1 MEVNGRDWILQST
14 CAQKP
19 HVDFSLHPAIL
30 RLTFITFL
38 RSASSVLQLLHTVIS
53 RIDQSFLG
61 EILYS
66 ITIPLSLWQNYIRL
80 FFFSFPFFFSLY
92 CNASPYVICY
102 PFSSLGLF
110 CHYCLS
116 DVLDYLTED
125 KLSLLCLKQD
135 SILLL
140 LSSFAGWLPHLGW
153 LLNKLLN

>member
-19 HVDFSLHPAIL
+19 RVDFSLHPAIL

-38 RSASSVLQLLHTVIS
+38 QSASSVLQLLHTVIS

-80 FFFSFPFFFSLY
+80 FFSLSLFLLY
-92 CNASPYVICY
+92 RNASPYVICY

-116 DVLDYLTED
+116 GVLDYLTED
-125 KLSLLCLKQD
+125 KLRLLCLKQD
-135 SILLL
+135 SILLP

>member
-19 HVDFSLHPAIL
+19 RVDFSLHPAIL

-38 RSASSVLQLLHTVIS
+38 QSASSVLQLLHTVIS

-80 FFFSFPFFFSLY
+80 FFSLSLFLLY
-92 CNASPYVICY
+92 RNASPYVICY

-116 DVLDYLTED
+116 GVLDYLTED
-125 KLSLLCLKQD
+125 KLRLLCLKQD
-135 SILLL
+135 SILLP

-153 LLNKLLN
+153 LLNKFLN

>member
-1 MEVNGRDWILQST
+1 MEVNRRDWILQST

-19 HVDFSLHPAIL
+19 RVDFSLHPAIL
-30 RLTFITFL
+30 LLTFITFL

-66 ITIPLSLWQNYIRL
+66 ITIPLSLWQNYVRL
-80 FFFSFPFFFSLY
+80 FFFSFHFFLY
-92 CNASPYVICY
+92 RNASPYVIRY
-102 PFSSLGLF
+102 LFSSLGLF

-125 KLSLLCLKQD
+125 KLHLLCLKQD

>member
-1 MEVNGRDWILQST
+1 MEVNGQDWILQST

-19 HVDFSLHPAIL
+19 RVDFSLHPAIL

-38 RSASSVLQLLHTVIS
+38 QSASSVLQLLHTVIS

-80 FFFSFPFFFSLY
+80 FFSLSLFLLY
-92 CNASPYVICY
+92 RNASPYVICY

-116 DVLDYLTED
+116 GVLDYLTED
-125 KLSLLCLKQD
+125 KLRLLCLKQD
-135 SILLL
+135 SILLP